1 MQTHGAKGHRSD
13 RRICRSHRVGLRD
26 RAWSPRRLPRR
37 TRSGALRA
45 THPDDDAPI
54 KPGRLYVAPPGCHL
68 FIEEGNVRCAA
79 HHGAII
85 VIDETSDSRSQER
98 PTSRPC
104 TFSPPSHLHSSQ
116 ARHRSTA
123 TSPWVPRIL
132 CPRTGGTCRHAPG
145 LGGNG
150 GLGLANREGVVP
162 DLACHGVE
170 PSPRTPGDLLSK
182 WLWISGLTGQTP
194 DGLALEGPAG
204 SRGLGP
210 IGPRSQRR
218 RAGPAQI
225 AHGANVAVLAP
236 SSLDRLKFDRSAA
249 GDRTEPETRGL

>member
-1 MQTHGAKGHRSD
+1 MVSPPTSPPHSVRSTPGDASRRRRPDQTRTALCRSTGLPPVHRRRERSLRRPPRGHHRHRRDERQPLPGAPHVPTVHVLPAVASPFVPGTAPLHCDFSVGSTHPLSSD
-13 RRICRSHRVGLRD
+13 RRDVS
-26 RAWSPRRLPRR
+26 
-37 TRSGALRA
+37 
-45 THPDDDAPI
+45 
-54 KPGRLYVAPPGCHL
+54 
-68 FIEEGNVRCAA
+68 
-79 HHGAII
+79 
-85 VIDETSDSRSQER
+85 SRSR
-98 PTSRPC
+98 PWWQRR
-104 TFSPPSHLHSSQ
+104 
-116 ARHRSTA
+116 A
-123 TSPWVPRIL
+123 
-132 CPRTGGTCRHAPG
+132 
-145 LGGNG
+145 
-150 GLGLANREGVVP
+150 GLANREGVVP